1 MPENE
6 TIVAENTER
15 DVQVATPPK
24 ADLSKL
30 ATEPGLQIDFGQPKP
45 VEEQKPNT
53 EEVKEEVKETVN
65 PESELTVENTE
76 AEKKEGEETTE
87 EVKLDEETVLKL
99 EDESVQNEAEEGSW
113 IAYAK
118 SEGLEIT
125 ENTPEAYIAAKIQ
138 PLEQKIEE
146 VKNQRLD
153 ELLHDIN
160 PRTRMQIELQKA
172 GKTLE
177 QIEAPLNQIKIWRNM
192 SPVEL
197 YREDLTSAIEQLRE
211 LTDAD
216 KSWIDNEIEKKI
228 ESGEIEH
235 EAKRIHIQL
244 DSYEKQILDEQNALV
259 EKYRENNAK
268 FLESK
273 RSSEIESVTKALNE
287 IPSFMGAVIAPE
299 SKQIMARKYSEGKYD
314 QILNDPNKRAEFIMY
329 HELGKKAYEAAIAK
343 SEAKGKLS
351 VTKHLSNI
359 PPVENLGNGKS
370 TTEQEQL
377 TGLKKLTQEPGLK

>member
-45 VEEQKPNT
+45 VEEQKPNV
-53 EEVKEEVKETVN
+53 EESKEEVKETTN

-76 AEKKEGEETTE
+76 VEKKEGEETTE

-118 SEGLEIT
+118 AEGLEIT
-125 ENTPEAYIAAKIQ
+125 EDTPEAYIAAKIQ

-146 VKNQRLD
+146 VKNQKLE
-153 ELLHDIN
+153 ELLHDVDPEI
-160 PRTRMQIELQKA
+160 RMEIELSKSGLSLQDIK
-172 GKTLE
+172 
-177 QIEAPLNQIKIWRNM
+177 APLEDIARYKSM
-192 SPVEL
+192 SDVEL
-197 YREDLTSAIEQLRE
+197 YREDLTLRYPNATQE
-211 LTDAD
+211 WIDAD
-216 KSWIDNEIEKKI
+216 VEKAV
-228 ESGEIEH
+228 ESGQIAH
-235 EAKRIHIQL
+235 DAVRLRLDLDNLEAQI
-244 DSYEKQILDEQNALV
+244 KQDRQQIV

-351 VTKHLSNI
+351 VTKHLSNV
-359 PPVENLGNGKS
+359 PPVENLGSGKS

-377 TGLKKLTQEPGLK
+377 TGLQKLRQEPGLK

>member
-45 VEEQKPNT
+45 VEEQKPNV
-53 EEVKEEVKETVN
+53 EESKEEVKETTN

-76 AEKKEGEETTE
+76 VEKKEGEETTE

-99 EDESVQNEAEEGSW
+99 EDESVQNETEEGSW

-118 SEGLEIT
+118 AEGLEIT
-125 ENTPEAYIAAKIQ
+125 EDTPEAYIAAKIQ

-146 VKNQRLD
+146 VKNQKLE
-153 ELLHDIN
+153 ELLHDVDPEI
-160 PRTRMQIELQKA
+160 RMEIELSKSGLSLQDIK
-172 GKTLE
+172 
-177 QIEAPLNQIKIWRNM
+177 APLENIARYKSM
-192 SPVEL
+192 SDVEL
-197 YREDLTSAIEQLRE
+197 YREDLTLRYPNATQE
-211 LTDAD
+211 WIDAD
-216 KSWIDNEIEKKI
+216 VEKAV
-228 ESGEIEH
+228 ESGQIAH
-235 EAKRIHIQL
+235 DAVRLRLDLDNLEAQI
-244 DSYEKQILDEQNALV
+244 KQDRQQIV

-351 VTKHLSNI
+351 VTKHLSNV
-359 PPVENLGNGKS
+359 PPVENLGSGKS
-370 TTEQEQL
+370 ITEQEQL
-377 TGLKKLTQEPGLK
+377 TGLQKLRQEPGLK

>member
-45 VEEQKPNT
+45 VEEQKPNV
-53 EEVKEEVKETVN
+53 EESKEEVKETTN

-76 AEKKEGEETTE
+76 VEKKEGEETTE

-99 EDESVQNEAEEGSW
+99 EDESVQNETEEGSW

-118 SEGLEIT
+118 AEGLEIT
-125 ENTPEAYIAAKIQ
+125 EDTPEAYIAAKIQ

-146 VKNQRLD
+146 VKNQKLE
-153 ELLHDIN
+153 ELLHDVDPEI
-160 PRTRMQIELQKA
+160 RMEIELNKSGLSLQDIK
-172 GKTLE
+172 
-177 QIEAPLNQIKIWRNM
+177 APLENIARYKSM
-192 SPVEL
+192 SDVEL
-197 YREDLTSAIEQLRE
+197 YREDLTLRYPNATQE
-211 LTDAD
+211 WIDAD
-216 KSWIDNEIEKKI
+216 VEKAV
-228 ESGEIEH
+228 ESGQIAH
-235 EAKRIHIQL
+235 DAVRLRLDLDNLEAQI
-244 DSYEKQILDEQNALV
+244 KQDRQQIV

-351 VTKHLSNI
+351 VTKHLSNV
-359 PPVENLGNGKS
+359 PPVENLGSGKS
-370 TTEQEQL
+370 ITEQEQL
-377 TGLKKLTQEPGLK
+377 TGLQKLRQEPGLK

>member
-45 VEEQKPNT
+45 VEEQKPNV
-53 EEVKEEVKETVN
+53 EESKEEVKETTN
-65 PESELTVENTE
+65 PESELTVENTDT
-76 AEKKEGEETTE
+76 EKKEGEETTE

-99 EDESVQNEAEEGSW
+99 EDESVQNETEEGSW

-118 SEGLEIT
+118 AEGLEIT
-125 ENTPEAYIAAKIQ
+125 EDTPEAYIAAKIQ

-146 VKNQRLD
+146 VKNQKLE
-153 ELLHDIN
+153 ELLHDVDPEI
-160 PRTRMQIELQKA
+160 RMEIELNKSGLSLQDIK
-172 GKTLE
+172 
-177 QIEAPLNQIKIWRNM
+177 APLENIARYKSM
-192 SPVEL
+192 SDVEL
-197 YREDLTSAIEQLRE
+197 YREDLTLRYPNATQE
-211 LTDAD
+211 WIDAD
-216 KSWIDNEIEKKI
+216 VEKAV
-228 ESGEIEH
+228 ESGQIAH
-235 EAKRIHIQL
+235 DAVRLRLDLDNLEAQI
-244 DSYEKQILDEQNALV
+244 KQDRQQIV

-351 VTKHLSNI
+351 VTKHLSNV
-359 PPVENLGNGKS
+359 PPVENLGSGKS
-370 TTEQEQL
+370 ITEQEQL
-377 TGLKKLTQEPGLK
+377 TGLQKLRQEPGLK

>member
-118 SEGLEIT
+118 AEGLDIT
-125 ENTPEAYIAAKIQ
+125 EDTPEAYIAAKIEPIKQ
-138 PLEQKIEE
+138 QLAEVENKKLE
-146 VKNQRLD
+146 D
-153 ELLHDIN
+153 LLHDVDPEI
-160 PRTRMQIELQKA
+160 RMEIELNKSGLSLQDIK
-172 GKTLE
+172 
-177 QIEAPLNQIKIWRNM
+177 APLDNIARYKSM
-192 SPVEL
+192 SDVEL
-197 YREDLTSAIEQLRE
+197 YREDLTLRYPNATQE
-211 LTDAD
+211 WIDAD
-216 KSWIDNEIEKKI
+216 VEKAV
-228 ESGEIEH
+228 ESGQIAH
-235 EAKRIHIQL
+235 DAVRLRLDLDNLEAQI
-244 DSYEKQILDEQNALV
+244 KQDRQQIV

-273 RSSEIESVTKALNE
+273 RGSEIESVTKALNE

>member
-30 ATEPGLQIDFGQPKP
+30 ATEPGLQIDFGQQKP
-45 VEEQKPNT
+45 VEEQKQNV
-53 EEVKEEVKETVN
+53 EESKEEVKETTN
-65 PESELTVENTE
+65 PESELTVENTDT
-76 AEKKEGEETTE
+76 EKKEGEETTE
-87 EVKLDEETVLKL
+87 EVKLDEETVLSL
-99 EDESVQNEAEEGSW
+99 EDESASKEPEEGSW

-118 SEGLEIT
+118 AEGLDIT
-125 ENTPEAYIAAKIQ
+125 EDTPEAYIAAKIEPIKQ
-138 PLEQKIEE
+138 QLAEVENKKLE
-146 VKNQRLD
+146 D
-153 ELLHDIN
+153 LLHDVDPEI
-160 PRTRMQIELQKA
+160 RMEIELNKSGLSLQDIK
-172 GKTLE
+172 
-177 QIEAPLNQIKIWRNM
+177 APLDNIARYKSM
-192 SPVEL
+192 SDVEL
-197 YREDLTSAIEQLRE
+197 YREDLTLRYPNATQE
-211 LTDAD
+211 WIDAD
-216 KSWIDNEIEKKI
+216 VEKAV
-228 ESGEIEH
+228 ESGQIAH
-235 EAKRIHIQL
+235 DAVRLRLDLDNLEAQI
-244 DSYEKQILDEQNALV
+244 KQDRQQIV

>member
-53 EEVKEEVKETVN
+53 EEVKEEVKETTN

-76 AEKKEGEETTE
+76 VEKKEGEETTE

-118 SEGLEIT
+118 AEGLEIT
-125 ENTPEAYIAAKIQ
+125 EDTPEAYIAAKIQ

-146 VKNQRLD
+146 VKNQKLE
-153 ELLHDIN
+153 ELLHDVDPEI
-160 PRTRMQIELQKA
+160 RMEIELSKSGLSLQDIK
-172 GKTLE
+172 
-177 QIEAPLNQIKIWRNM
+177 APLEDIARYKSM
-192 SPVEL
+192 SDVEL
-197 YREDLTSAIEQLRE
+197 YREDLTLRYPNATQE
-211 LTDAD
+211 WIDAD
-216 KSWIDNEIEKKI
+216 VEKAV
-228 ESGEIEH
+228 ESGQIAH
-235 EAKRIHIQL
+235 DAVRLRLDLDNLEAQI
-244 DSYEKQILDEQNALV
+244 KQDRQQIV

-351 VTKHLSNI
+351 VTKHLSNV
-359 PPVENLGNGKS
+359 PPVENLGSGKS

-377 TGLKKLTQEPGLK
+377 TGLQKLRQEPGLK

>member
-30 ATEPGLQIDFGQPKP
+30 ATEPGLQIDFGQQKP
-45 VEEQKPNT
+45 VEEQKPNV
-53 EEVKEEVKETVN
+53 EESKEEVKETTN
-65 PESELTVENTE
+65 PESELTVENTDT
-76 AEKKEGEETTE
+76 EKKEGEETTE

-99 EDESVQNEAEEGSW
+99 EDESVQNETEEGSW

-118 SEGLEIT
+118 AEGLEIT
-125 ENTPEAYIAAKIQ
+125 EDTPEAYIAAKIQ

-146 VKNQRLD
+146 VKNQKLE
-153 ELLHDIN
+153 ELLHDVDPEI
-160 PRTRMQIELQKA
+160 RMEIELNKSGLSLQDIK
-172 GKTLE
+172 
-177 QIEAPLNQIKIWRNM
+177 APLEDIARYKSM
-192 SPVEL
+192 SDVEL
-197 YREDLTSAIEQLRE
+197 YREDLTLRYPNATQE
-211 LTDAD
+211 WIDAD
-216 KSWIDNEIEKKI
+216 VEKAV
-228 ESGEIEH
+228 ESGQIAH
-235 EAKRIHIQL
+235 DAVRLRLDLDNLEAQI
-244 DSYEKQILDEQNALV
+244 KQDRQQIV

-351 VTKHLSNI
+351 VTKHLSNV
-359 PPVENLGNGKS
+359 PPVENLGSGKS

-377 TGLKKLTQEPGLK
+377 TGLQKLRQEPGLK

>member
-1 MPENE
+1 MENME

-53 EEVKEEVKETVN
+53 EEVKEEVKETTN

-76 AEKKEGEETTE
+76 TEKKEGEETTE

-99 EDESVQNEAEEGSW
+99 EDESVQNDTEEGSW

-118 SEGLEIT
+118 AEGLEIT
-125 ENTPEAYIAAKIQ
+125 EDTPEAYIAAKIQ

-146 VKNQRLD
+146 VKNQKLE
-153 ELLHDIN
+153 ELLHDVDPEI
-160 PRTRMQIELQKA
+160 RMEIELSKSGLSLQDIK
-172 GKTLE
+172 
-177 QIEAPLNQIKIWRNM
+177 APLDNIARYKSM
-192 SPVEL
+192 SDVEL
-197 YREDLTSAIEQLRE
+197 YREDLTLRYPNATQE
-211 LTDAD
+211 WIDAD
-216 KSWIDNEIEKKI
+216 VEKAV
-228 ESGEIEH
+228 ESGQIAH
-235 EAKRIHIQL
+235 DAVRLRLDLDNLEAQI
-244 DSYEKQILDEQNALV
+244 KQDRQQIV

-351 VTKHLSNI
+351 VTKHLSNV
-359 PPVENLGNGKS
+359 PPVENLGSGKS

-377 TGLKKLTQEPGLK
+377 TGLQKLRQEPGLK

>member
-118 SEGLEIT
+118 AEGLEIT
-125 ENTPEAYIAAKIQ
+125 EDTPEAYIAAKIQ

-146 VKNQRLD
+146 VKNQKLE
-153 ELLHDIN
+153 ELLHDVDPEI
-160 PRTRMQIELQKA
+160 RMEIELNKSGLSLQDIK
-172 GKTLE
+172 
-177 QIEAPLNQIKIWRNM
+177 APLDNIARYKSM
-192 SPVEL
+192 SDVEL
-197 YREDLTSAIEQLRE
+197 YREDLTLRYPNATQE
-211 LTDAD
+211 WIDAD
-216 KSWIDNEIEKKI
+216 VEKAV
-228 ESGEIEH
+228 ESGQIAH
-235 EAKRIHIQL
+235 DAVRLRLDLDNLEAQI
-244 DSYEKQILDEQNALV
+244 KQDRQQIV

-273 RSSEIESVTKALNE
+273 RGSEIESVTKALNE

-377 TGLKKLTQEPGLK
+377 TGLQKLRQEPGLK

>member
-45 VEEQKPNT
+45 VEEQKPNV
-53 EEVKEEVKETVN
+53 EESKEEVKETTN
-65 PESELTVENTE
+65 PESELTVENAE
-76 AEKKEGEETTE
+76 AEKKEGEESTE

-99 EDESVQNEAEEGSW
+99 EDESVQNETEEGNW

-118 SEGLEIT
+118 AEGLEIT
-125 ENTPEAYIAAKIQ
+125 EDTPEAYIAAKIQ

-146 VKNQRLD
+146 VKNQRLE
-153 ELLHDIN
+153 ELLHNVDPEI
-160 PRTRMQIELQKA
+160 RMEIELSLSGLSLQDIK
-172 GKTLE
+172 
-177 QIEAPLNQIKIWRNM
+177 APLDDIARYKSM
-192 SPVEL
+192 SDVEL
-197 YREDLTSAIEQLRE
+197 YREDLTLRYPNATQE
-211 LTDAD
+211 WIDAD
-216 KSWIDNEIEKKI
+216 VEKAV
-228 ESGEIEH
+228 ESGQIAH
-235 EAKRIHIQL
+235 DAVRLRLDLDNLEAQI
-244 DSYEKQILDEQNALV
+244 KQDRQQIV

-370 TTEQEQL
+370 TTGQEQL

>member
-45 VEEQKPNT
+45 VEEQKPNV
-53 EEVKEEVKETVN
+53 EESKEEVKETTN
-65 PESELTVENTE
+65 PESELTVENAE
-76 AEKKEGEETTE
+76 AEKKEGEESTE

-99 EDESVQNEAEEGSW
+99 EDESVQNETEEGNW

-118 SEGLEIT
+118 AEGLEIT
-125 ENTPEAYIAAKIQ
+125 EDTHEAYIAAKIQ

-146 VKNQRLD
+146 VKNQRLE
-153 ELLHDIN
+153 ELLHNVDPEI
-160 PRTRMQIELQKA
+160 RMEIELSLSGLSLQDIK
-172 GKTLE
+172 
-177 QIEAPLNQIKIWRNM
+177 APLDNIARYKSM
-192 SPVEL
+192 SDVEL
-197 YREDLTSAIEQLRE
+197 YREDLTLRYPNATQE
-211 LTDAD
+211 WIDAD
-216 KSWIDNEIEKKI
+216 VEKAV
-228 ESGEIEH
+228 ESGQIAHDAVRLRLDLDNLEAEI
-235 EAKRIHIQL
+235 
-244 DSYEKQILDEQNALV
+244 KQSRQQIV

>member
-45 VEEQKPNT
+45 VEEQKPNV
-53 EEVKEEVKETVN
+53 EESKEEVRETTN
-65 PESELTVENTE
+65 PESELTVENAE
-76 AEKKEGEETTE
+76 AEKKEGEESTE

-99 EDESVQNEAEEGSW
+99 EDESVQNETEEGNW

-118 SEGLEIT
+118 AEGLEIT
-125 ENTPEAYIAAKIQ
+125 EDTPEAYIAAKIQ

-146 VKNQRLD
+146 VKNQRLE
-153 ELLHDIN
+153 ELLHNVDPEI
-160 PRTRMQIELQKA
+160 RMEIELSLSGLSLQDIK
-172 GKTLE
+172 
-177 QIEAPLNQIKIWRNM
+177 APLDDIARYKSM
-192 SPVEL
+192 SDVEL
-197 YREDLTSAIEQLRE
+197 YREDLTLRYPNATQE
-211 LTDAD
+211 WIDAD
-216 KSWIDNEIEKKI
+216 VEKAV
-228 ESGEIEH
+228 ESGQIAH
-235 EAKRIHIQL
+235 DAVRLRLDLDNLEAQI
-244 DSYEKQILDEQNALV
+244 KQDRQQIV

-370 TTEQEQL
+370 TTGQEQL

>member
-1 MPENE
+1 MENME

-118 SEGLEIT
+118 AEGLEIT
-125 ENTPEAYIAAKIQ
+125 EDTPEAYIAAKIQ

-146 VKNQRLD
+146 VKNQKLE
-153 ELLHDIN
+153 ELLHDVDPEI
-160 PRTRMQIELQKA
+160 RMEIELNKSGLSLQDIK
-172 GKTLE
+172 
-177 QIEAPLNQIKIWRNM
+177 APLDNIARYKSM
-192 SPVEL
+192 SDVEL
-197 YREDLTSAIEQLRE
+197 YREDLTLRYPNATQE
-211 LTDAD
+211 WIDAD
-216 KSWIDNEIEKKI
+216 VEKAV
-228 ESGEIEH
+228 ESGQIAH
-235 EAKRIHIQL
+235 DAVRLRLDLDNLEAQI
-244 DSYEKQILDEQNALV
+244 KQDRQQIV

>member
-1 MPENE
+1 MENTE

-15 DVQVATPPK
+15 EALVATPPK

-30 ATEPGLQIDFGQPKP
+30 ATEPGLQIDFGQTKP
-45 VEEQKPNT
+45 VEEQKQT
-53 EEVKEEVKETVN
+53 VEETKEEVKETTN
-65 PESELTVENTE
+65 PEGELTVENTE
-76 AEKKEGEETTE
+76 PEKKEGEKTTE
-87 EVKLDEETVLKL
+87 EVKPDDETVLKL
-99 EDESVQNEAEEGSW
+99 EDESTTTQPEEGSW

-118 SEGLEIT
+118 SEGLDIT
-125 ENTPEAYIAAKIQ
+125 EDTPEAYIAAKIQ
-138 PLEQKIEE
+138 PLEQEIEK
-146 VKNQRLD
+146 VKNQRLE
-153 ELLHDIN
+153 ELLHDVDPEI
-160 PRTRMQIELQKA
+160 RMEIELNKSGLSLQDIK
-172 GKTLE
+172 
-177 QIEAPLNQIKIWRNM
+177 APLENIARYKAM
-192 SPVEL
+192 SDVEL
-197 YREDLTSAIEQLRE
+197 YREDLTLRYPNATQE
-211 LTDAD
+211 WIDAD
-216 KSWIDNEIEKKI
+216 VEKAVENGQIAHDAVRLRLDLDNL
-228 ESGEIEH
+228 
-235 EAKRIHIQL
+235 EAQI
-244 DSYEKQILDEQNALV
+244 KQDRQQIV

-351 VTKHLSNI
+351 VTKHLSNV
-359 PPVENLGNGKS
+359 PPVEDLGSGKS

>member
-1 MPENE
+1 MENME

-99 EDESVQNEAEEGSW
+99 EDESASKEPEEGSW

-118 SEGLEIT
+118 AEGLDIT
-125 ENTPEAYIAAKIQ
+125 EDTPEAYIAAKIEPIKQ
-138 PLEQKIEE
+138 QLAEVENKKLE
-146 VKNQRLD
+146 D
-153 ELLHDIN
+153 LLHDVDPEI
-160 PRTRMQIELQKA
+160 RMEIELNKSGLSLQDIK
-172 GKTLE
+172 
-177 QIEAPLNQIKIWRNM
+177 APLDNIARYKSM
-192 SPVEL
+192 SDVEL
-197 YREDLTSAIEQLRE
+197 YREDLTLRYPNATQE
-211 LTDAD
+211 WIDAD
-216 KSWIDNEIEKKI
+216 VEKAV
-228 ESGEIEH
+228 ESGQIAH
-235 EAKRIHIQL
+235 DAVRLRLDLDNLEAQI
-244 DSYEKQILDEQNALV
+244 KQDRQQIV

-273 RSSEIESVTKALNE
+273 RGSEIESVTKALNE

>member
-1 MPENE
+1 MENTE

-30 ATEPGLQIDFGQPKP
+30 ATEPGLQIDFGQTKP
-45 VEEQKPNT
+45 VEEQKPT
-53 EEVKEEVKETVN
+53 VEETKEEVKETTN
-65 PESELTVENTE
+65 PEGELTVENTE
-76 AEKKEGEETTE
+76 PKKKEGEETTE
-87 EVKLDEETVLKL
+87 EVKPDEEIVLKL
-99 EDESVQNEAEEGSW
+99 EDESIEIQPEEGSW

-118 SEGLEIT
+118 EQGLDIT
-125 ENTPEAYIAAKIQ
+125 EDTPEAYIAAKIQ

-146 VKNQRLD
+146 VKSQRLE
-153 ELLHDIN
+153 ELLHDVDPEI
-160 PRTRMQIELQKA
+160 RMEIELNKSGLSLQDIK
-172 GKTLE
+172 
-177 QIEAPLNQIKIWRNM
+177 APLENIARYKAM
-192 SPVEL
+192 SDVEL
-197 YREDLTSAIEQLRE
+197 YREDLTLRYTNATQE
-211 LTDAD
+211 WIDAD
-216 KSWIDNEIEKKI
+216 VEKAV
-228 ESGEIEH
+228 ESGQIAHDAVRLRLDLDNLESEI
-235 EAKRIHIQL
+235 
-244 DSYEKQILDEQNALV
+244 KQSRQQIV

-359 PPVENLGNGKS
+359 PPVENLGSGKS

-377 TGLKKLTQEPGLK
+377 TGLQKLRAEPGLK

>member
-1 MPENE
+1 MENTE
-6 TIVAENTER
+6 TTVAENTER
-15 DVQVATPPK
+15 DVHAATPPK

-45 VEEQKPNT
+45 AEEQKPIVEGT
-53 EEVKEEVKETVN
+53 KGEVKETTN
-65 PESELTVENTE
+65 PEGELTVENTE
-76 AEKKEGEETTE
+76 PEKKEGEKTTE
-87 EVKLDEETVLKL
+87 EVKPDDETVLKL
-99 EDESVQNEAEEGSW
+99 EDESTTTQPEEGSW

-118 SEGLEIT
+118 SEGLDIT
-125 ENTPEAYIAAKIQ
+125 EDTPEAYIAAKIQ
-138 PLEQKIEE
+138 PLEQEIEK
-146 VKNQRLD
+146 VKNQRLE
-153 ELLHDIN
+153 ELLHDVDPEI
-160 PRTRMQIELQKA
+160 RMEIELNKSGLSLQDIK
-172 GKTLE
+172 
-177 QIEAPLNQIKIWRNM
+177 APLENIARYKAM
-192 SPVEL
+192 SDVEL
-197 YREDLTSAIEQLRE
+197 YREDLTLRYPNATQE
-211 LTDAD
+211 WIDAD
-216 KSWIDNEIEKKI
+216 VEKAVENGQIAHDAVRLRLDLDNL
-228 ESGEIEH
+228 
-235 EAKRIHIQL
+235 EAQI
-244 DSYEKQILDEQNALV
+244 KQDRQQIV

-299 SKQIMARKYSEGKYD
+299 SKQIMARKYSEGKHD

-351 VTKHLSNI
+351 VTKHLSNV
-359 PPVENLGNGKS
+359 PPVEDLGSGKS

>member
-30 ATEPGLQIDFGQPKP
+30 ATEPGLQIDFGQQKP
-45 VEEQKPNT
+45 VEEQKPNV
-53 EEVKEEVKETVN
+53 EESKEEVKETTN
-65 PESELTVENTE
+65 PESELTVENTDT
-76 AEKKEGEETTE
+76 EKKEGEETTE

-99 EDESVQNEAEEGSW
+99 EDESVQNETEEGSW

-118 SEGLEIT
+118 AEGLEIT
-125 ENTPEAYIAAKIQ
+125 EDTPEAYIAAKIQ

-146 VKNQRLD
+146 VKNQKLE
-153 ELLHDIN
+153 ELLHDVDPEI
-160 PRTRMQIELQKA
+160 RMEIELNKSGLSLQDIK
-172 GKTLE
+172 
-177 QIEAPLNQIKIWRNM
+177 APLENIARYKSM
-192 SPVEL
+192 SDVEL
-197 YREDLTSAIEQLRE
+197 YREDLTLRYPNATQE
-211 LTDAD
+211 WIDAD
-216 KSWIDNEIEKKI
+216 VEKAV
-228 ESGEIEH
+228 ESGQIAH
-235 EAKRIHIQL
+235 DAVRLRLDLDNLEAQI
-244 DSYEKQILDEQNALV
+244 KQDRQQIV

-351 VTKHLSNI
+351 VTKHLSNV
-359 PPVENLGNGKS
+359 PPVENLGSGKS

-377 TGLKKLTQEPGLK
+377 TGLQKLRQEPGLK

>member
-45 VEEQKPNT
+45 VEEQKPNV
-53 EEVKEEVKETVN
+53 EESKEEVKETTN

-76 AEKKEGEETTE
+76 VEKKEGEETTE

-118 SEGLEIT
+118 AEGLEIT
-125 ENTPEAYIAAKIQ
+125 EDTPEAYIAAKIQ

-146 VKNQRLD
+146 VKNQKLE
-153 ELLHDIN
+153 ELLHDVDPEI
-160 PRTRMQIELQKA
+160 RMEIELNKSGLSLQDIK
-172 GKTLE
+172 
-177 QIEAPLNQIKIWRNM
+177 APLENIARYKSM
-192 SPVEL
+192 SDVEL
-197 YREDLTSAIEQLRE
+197 YREDLTLRYPNATQE
-211 LTDAD
+211 WIDAD
-216 KSWIDNEIEKKI
+216 VEKAV
-228 ESGEIEH
+228 ESGQIAH
-235 EAKRIHIQL
+235 DAVRLRLDLDNLEAQI
-244 DSYEKQILDEQNALV
+244 KQDRQQIV

-351 VTKHLSNI
+351 VTKHLSNV
-359 PPVENLGNGKS
+359 PPVENLGSGKS
-370 TTEQEQL
+370 ITEQEQL
-377 TGLKKLTQEPGLK
+377 TGLQKLRQEPGLK

>member
-30 ATEPGLQIDFGQPKP
+30 ATEPGLQIDFGQSKP
-45 VEEQKPNT
+45 AEEQKPNV
-53 EEVKEEVKETVN
+53 EESKEEVKETTN

-76 AEKKEGEETTE
+76 AEKKEVEETTE

-99 EDESVQNEAEEGSW
+99 EDESVQNETEEGSW

-118 SEGLEIT
+118 AEGLEIT
-125 ENTPEAYIAAKIQ
+125 EDTPEAYIAAKIQ

-146 VKNQRLD
+146 VKNQKLE
-153 ELLHDIN
+153 ELLHDVDPEI
-160 PRTRMQIELQKA
+160 RMEIELNKSGLSLQDIK
-172 GKTLE
+172 
-177 QIEAPLNQIKIWRNM
+177 APLENIARYKSM
-192 SPVEL
+192 SDVEL
-197 YREDLTSAIEQLRE
+197 YREDLTLRYPNATQE
-211 LTDAD
+211 WIDAD
-216 KSWIDNEIEKKI
+216 VEKAV
-228 ESGEIEH
+228 ESGQIAH
-235 EAKRIHIQL
+235 DAVRLRLDLDNLEAQI
-244 DSYEKQILDEQNALV
+244 KQDRQQIV

-351 VTKHLSNI
+351 VTKHLSNV
-359 PPVENLGNGKS
+359 PPVENLGSGKS

-377 TGLKKLTQEPGLK
+377 TGLQKLRQEPGLK

>member
-1 MPENE
+1 MENME

-118 SEGLEIT
+118 AEGLEIT
-125 ENTPEAYIAAKIQ
+125 EDTPEAYIAAKIQ

-146 VKNQRLD
+146 VKNQKLE
-153 ELLHDIN
+153 ELLHDVDPEI
-160 PRTRMQIELQKA
+160 RMEIELNKSGLSLQDIK
-172 GKTLE
+172 
-177 QIEAPLNQIKIWRNM
+177 APLDNIARYKSM
-192 SPVEL
+192 SDVEL
-197 YREDLTSAIEQLRE
+197 YREDLTLRYPNATQE
-211 LTDAD
+211 WIDAD
-216 KSWIDNEIEKKI
+216 VEKAV
-228 ESGEIEH
+228 ESGQIAH
-235 EAKRIHIQL
+235 DAVRLRLDLDNLEAQI
-244 DSYEKQILDEQNALV
+244 KQDRQQIV

-273 RSSEIESVTKALNE
+273 RGSEIESVTKALNE

-377 TGLKKLTQEPGLK
+377 TGLQKLRQEPGLK